1 MQVWKE
7 NVRYINDVM
16 KKIKL
21 RLIEQHRRRV
31 SHFFFKW
38 KESIDKKH
46 IVEMTTFT
54 EDLVNENQNLQN
66 EVQSQQ
72 REKEKLAD
80 QSGRTQISKL
90 ERVRNML
97 NRNSVRKRFFQWLE
111 NSKFL
116 MSLEDAVWKTSK
128 TIRKRKLKNAFNK
141 YKQKASEVKRE
152 EYVKTKVNWFALLRN
167 T

>member
-1 MQVWKE
+1 MSASKEKYRLFRQACIRVTDNKFKAMQVWKE

-66 EVQSQQ
+66 EV
-72 REKEKLAD
+72 
-80 QSGRTQISKL
+80 
-90 ERVRNML
+90 
-97 NRNSVRKRFFQWLE
+97 
-111 NSKFL
+111 
-116 MSLEDAVWKTSK
+116 
-128 TIRKRKLKNAFNK
+128 
-141 YKQKASEVKRE
+141 
-152 EYVKTKVNWFALLRN
+152 
-167 T
+167 